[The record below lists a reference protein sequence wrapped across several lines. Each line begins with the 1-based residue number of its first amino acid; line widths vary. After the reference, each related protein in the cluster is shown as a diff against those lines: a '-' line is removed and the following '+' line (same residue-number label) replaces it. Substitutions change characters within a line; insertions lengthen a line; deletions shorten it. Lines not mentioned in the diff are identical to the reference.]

1 MENFTLCAVN
11 LFINFPFFYLKE
23 SMPIL
28 AAPGG
33 AYDAILMIAFDKC
46 HQLMLKKLVRNIGI
60 WVIQNGINQLYLN
73 LKTLYCYL
81 NQNNLKWNENFLS
94 KSNYMQS

>member
-1 MENFTLCAVN
+1 MENFTLRAVN

-81 NQNNLKWNENFLS
+81 NQNNLK
-94 KSNYMQS
+94 

>member
-1 MENFTLCAVN
+1 MA
-11 LFINFPFFYLKE
+11 
-23 SMPIL
+23 IL

-33 AYDAILMIAFDKC
+33 AYDAILIIAFDKC

-73 LKTLYCYL
+73 LKTVYCYL
-81 NQNNLKWNENFLS
+81 NQKQLEIGMNIFSVNLIICSLNLTRHSYFRDVCIDFLT
-94 KSNYMQS
+94 

>member
-1 MENFTLCAVN
+1 
-11 LFINFPFFYLKE
+11 
-23 SMPIL
+23 MPIL

-33 AYDAILMIAFDKC
+33 AYDAILIIALDKC

-73 LKTLYCYL
+73 LKTVYCYL
-81 NQNNLKWNENFLS
+81 NQKQLEIGMNIFSVNLITCSLNLTRHSYFRDVCIDFLT
-94 KSNYMQS
+94 

>member
-11 LFINFPFFYLKE
+11 FFINFPFFYLRE

-28 AAPGG
+28 AAPGA
-33 AYDAILMIAFDKC
+33 AYDATLISALDKC

-60 WVIQNGINQLYLN
+60 YLWVIQNGISQLYPN
-73 LKTLYCYL
+73 LKTVYCYL
-81 NQNNLKWNENFLS
+81 NQNNLKLE
-94 KSNYMQS
+94 